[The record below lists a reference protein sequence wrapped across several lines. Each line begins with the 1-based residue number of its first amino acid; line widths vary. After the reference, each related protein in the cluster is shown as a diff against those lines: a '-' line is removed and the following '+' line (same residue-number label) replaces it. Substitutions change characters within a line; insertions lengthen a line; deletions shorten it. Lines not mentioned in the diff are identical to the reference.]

1 MQDPGPARP
10 TVDVEVVGT
19 RGAAKG
25 ELRREVAGD
34 WREWEL
40 SGPVQGEV
48 ARLTFGVDVEAPLRE
63 LFITAPNSEDIRYAH
78 PSQPVW
84 LGYGDHSTGPV
95 RSRFGLSWMF
105 TPPPLVFPF
114 RSGRGWGGVA
124 VGADPG
130 QNLFSAVSRSMSTP
144 LRW

>member
-25 ELRREVAGD
+25 ELRQEVAGD

-48 ARLTFGVDVEAPLRE
+48 ARLTFGVDLEAPLRE

-114 RSGRGWGGVA
+114 RSGLGRRGCWCRSGTKSV
-124 VGADPG
+124 
-130 QNLFSAVSRSMSTP
+130 LSRE
-144 LRW
+144 LRAGR

>member
-25 ELRREVAGD
+25 ELRQEVAGD

-48 ARLTFGVDVEAPLRE
+48 ARLDLR
-63 LFITAPNSEDIRYAH
+63 
-78 PSQPVW
+78 
-84 LGYGDHSTGPV
+84 G
-95 RSRFGLSWMF
+95 
-105 TPPPLVFPF
+105 
-114 RSGRGWGGVA
+114 GRGSPPARA
-124 VGADPG
+124 VYHGAE
-130 QNLFSAVSRSMSTP
+130 
-144 LRW
+144 